1 MVTSITISLTVQ
13 IARRF
18 PTKMKRSFYIF
29 VALFS
34 LVKQLCAQEN
44 IKVFERHFTK
54 EKKILFRIVPNNKRT
69 FELIKSNG
77 LKIKRYT
84 LTNNTQTNE
93 TVVNDFLH
101 PYWETDSAKWL
112 PLFRKDKNKTG
123 FIYNA
128 LFQNKADAKQNA
140 QQKEKQEK
148 MVYDLMLL
156 SCDFNAEVAKAC
168 GLFFVDSNITSN
180 TNYIYKIAIYTSTT
194 AATTKE
200 IYSVTLKSSILST
213 NKKITGLSAR
223 SKNKISTLKW
233 KAVDYNS
240 DYSGYNIERSD
251 DSVNYKKINS
261 TPIILL
267 SSQFEKNKEYIF
279 YNDTMPQI
287 NKKYYY
293 RIKGINFFGEE
304 SEPSNTISALCSP
317 PINSVPFIDSIF
329 VVENRRVNI
338 KWRMENNSETLH
350 LKNYLLMRSEKDNGV
365 YKTIYES
372 KENLKYT
379 DLKPQQSNFYK
390 VAAVTYN
397 NDTVYSYSRM
407 ATIIDTIPPS
417 PPINLKAK
425 VDKKGIVILQWQKNN
440 ETDLQGYKLFKAN
453 ALHEEFV
460 QINNKFITDTTYAD
474 KLNLKTLTKKI
485 YYSLAASDNNFN
497 TSITCAPIEVK
508 RPDTIPPAAALLNS
522 LYPEL
527 KGVKLN
533 FILSKSDDVVKHI
546 VSRKTGNEN
555 FNVLKELTLKDSLG
569 IYLDT
574 TAESGKIYSYQV
586 TAFDEDNNSSVSKC
600 LVIKYQTG
608 YRKKLNNLTYKVD
621 RTQKNISLAWE
632 YNEKEVEKFILY
644 RAKTNEQLTI
654 IKTVNGKTLSYID
667 SNLNIGNIYEYRIKA
682 VLYNGDES
690 IISDAV
696 KVEY

>member
-1 MVTSITISLTVQ
+1 
-13 IARRF
+13 
-18 PTKMKRSFYIF
+18 MKRSFYIF
-29 VALFS
+29 IAFFI
-34 LVKQLCAQEN
+34 LVHKIGAQEN
-44 IKVFERHFTK
+44 NKIFERHFTK
-54 EKKILFRIVPNNKRT
+54 EKKILFRIVPENKRT

-77 LKIKRYT
+77 LKITRYT
-84 LTNNTQTNE
+84 LTNNVQSNE
-93 TVVNDFLH
+93 IVVNDFLH

-112 PLFRKDKNKTG
+112 PLFRKEKNKTG
-123 FIYNA
+123 FIYSV
-128 LFQNKADAKQNA
+128 LFQNKSDAKQNI

-156 SCDFNAEVAKAC
+156 SCDFNPEVAKAC
-168 GLFFVDSNITSN
+168 GLFFVDSNITAN
-180 TNYIYKIAIYTSTT
+180 TNYIYKISIYTNTT
-194 AATTKE
+194 SVTTKE
-200 IYSVTLKSSILST
+200 MYNVTLNSSILST

-251 DSVNYKKINS
+251 DSVNYKRINS

-279 YNDTMPQI
+279 YNDTMPRT
-287 NKKYYY
+287 NKKYFY

-304 SEPSNTISALCSP
+304 SDPSNIINVFSSP
-317 PINSVPFIDSIF
+317 PINSIPFIDSIF

-338 KWRMENNSETLH
+338 KWRMENNSETSL
-350 LKNYLLMRSEKDNGV
+350 LKNYLLMRSEKDNGI

-379 DLKPQQSNFYK
+379 DLTPQQSNFYK

-397 NDTVYSYSRM
+397 NDTIYSYSRM
-407 ATIIDTIPPS
+407 ATIIDTIPPA
-417 PPINLKAK
+417 PPINLKAT
-425 VDKKGIVILQWQKNN
+425 VDKKGIVTLQWQKNN

-453 ALHEEFV
+453 ALNEEFV
-460 QINNKFITDTTYAD
+460 QINNKFITDTTYTD

-497 TSITCAPIEVK
+497 TSITCSSIEVK
-508 RPDTIPPAAALLNS
+508 RPDTIPPAAPLLNS

-533 FILSKSDDVVKHI
+533 FILSKSDDVIKHI
-546 VSRKTGNEN
+546 ISRKTSNEN
-555 FNVLKELTLKDSLG
+555 FTVLKELSLKDSLG

-574 TAESGKIYSYQV
+574 TAESGKTYSYQV

-608 YRKKLNNLTYKVD
+608 YRKKLNSLIYKVD
-621 RTQKNISLAWE
+621 RTQKNISLTWE
-632 YNEKEVEKFILY
+632 YDEKEIEKFILY
-644 RAKTNEQLTI
+644 RAKVNEPLTI
-654 IKTVNGKTLSYID
+654 IKTVDGKTLSYID
-667 SNLNIGNIYEYRIKA
+667 NNLNIGNIYEYRIKA